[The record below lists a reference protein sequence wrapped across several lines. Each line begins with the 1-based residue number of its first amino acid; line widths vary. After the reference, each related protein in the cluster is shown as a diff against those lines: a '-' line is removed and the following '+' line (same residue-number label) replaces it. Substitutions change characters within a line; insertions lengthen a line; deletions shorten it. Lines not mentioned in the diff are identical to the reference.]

1 MKTSARSGSTDRIC
15 WRNGLM
21 RLWPLISL
29 ELITESQIKRAM
41 FTRRPK
47 VFLLLFGCLFQ
58 TNISHGNN
66 GKTKD
71 LLRDSGSS
79 ETKKQNMM
87 TNFNQRRNQE
97 KYASMST
104 GRKNNTKMGIHRSVV
119 KLSRNEIIHT
129 RSHNGRLMQGIRRR
143 QVSFGVSRL

>member
-1 MKTSARSGSTDRIC
+1 
-15 WRNGLM
+15 
-21 RLWPLISL
+21 
-29 ELITESQIKRAM
+29 M
-41 FTRRPK
+41 FTRRLK

-58 TNISHGNN
+58 TNISHGKN

-119 KLSRNEIIHT
+119 KLSWNEIIHT
-129 RSHNGRLMQGIRRR
+129 RSHNWRLMQGIRRR
-143 QVSFGVSRL
+143 QVSFGVSSPGGGDSNIKKVGVLVVSLKGVNFRFWSRLGC